1 MAATWAKAP
10 DFADQPARRD
20 AVRAQTVVDK
30 QRYLEEGL
38 TPLRCQSCQSE
49 VLVRKSSSHQTSVQW
64 TENPAARCPVFAQL
78 SAQGYG
84 PGRPETCAQL
94 EKTIKWAVDE
104 GVLEVAE

>member
-10 DFADQPARRD
+10 DFADQPARRA
-20 AVRAQTVVDK
+20 AVQAQTVADK

-38 TPLRCQSCQSE
+38 TPLRCQACRSE

-64 TENPAARCPVFAQL
+64 TEPPETHCPVFAEL
-78 SAQGYG
+78 AASGG
-84 PGRPETCAQL
+84 RPGRPETCPQL

-104 GVLEVAE
+104 GVIEVPK